1 MVVIIASSALCFLI
15 GTVVGVG
22 FMAMC
27 ISRKWKED
35 ELNGKG

>member
-1 MVVIIASSALCFLI
+1 MVVTIVSSVLCFLI

-27 ISRKWKED
+27 VSRKWKED
-35 ELNGKG
+35 EWQ